1 MKRSSNRQMTGLIMQ
16 PVHSSAIFL
25 CKYRLESVLFFSA
38 QNMREIE
45 KFKVSSGTPKR
56 TI

>member
-1 MKRSSNRQMTGLIMQ
+1 MKRSSTRQMTGLIMQ
-16 PVHSSAIFL
+16 PVHSSAISL
-25 CKYRLESVLFFSA
+25 CKYRLESVLLFSA

-45 KFKVSSGTPKR
+45 KFKVSSGTPNR

>member
-1 MKRSSNRQMTGLIMQ
+1 MKRSSNRQTTGLIMQ
-16 PVHSSAIFL
+16 PVHSSAICL
-25 CKYRLESVLFFSA
+25 CKYCLESVFLFSA

-45 KFKVSSGTPKR
+45 KFKVSSGTSNR